1 MTEMR
6 DEQVPAEEV
15 REDSCTFALNSVQA
29 FLHGELPEATADE
42 IRSHLLMCESCM
54 DSFDVEQMISSMVK
68 RCWCTP
74 AASEAL
80 RLRIT
85 SVTHIST
92 I

>member
-6 DEQVPAEEV
+6 DEQVPEQAREE
-15 REDSCTFALNSVQA
+15 SCAFALSSVQA

-42 IRSHLLMCESCM
+42 IRKHLLMCESCM
-54 DSFDVEQMISSMVK
+54 DNFDVEQMISSLVK
-68 RCWCTP
+68 RCWCAP

-80 RLRIT
+80 RMRIT
-85 SVTHIST
+85 SVAHITT